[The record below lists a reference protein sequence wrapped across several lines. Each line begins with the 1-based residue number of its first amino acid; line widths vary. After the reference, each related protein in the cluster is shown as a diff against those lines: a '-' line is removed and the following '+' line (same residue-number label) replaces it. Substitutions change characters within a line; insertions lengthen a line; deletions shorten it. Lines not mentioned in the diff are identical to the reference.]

1 MLDVRRLIQHA
12 LGRPAAV
19 AHELLT
25 MSSIEAV
32 TAPRPTGVPVAR
44 VDNLQVEFSRAGR
57 PAQAVK
63 GLSLAIQPG
72 EILAVAGESGSG
84 KTVLGLSLLGLLR
97 GQPAPKITGEIEV
110 AGVDLLHAKP
120 KELRELRATHLGA
133 VFQDPMTS
141 LTPTMTVGA
150 QLAEVSGDKSAAVG
164 LLRDV
169 GVPDAELRARAYPHQ
184 LSGGQRQRVML
195 AMAVARRP
203 ALLVADEPTTALDV
217 TVQAQVLALLVELRA
232 RTGTSVMFITH
243 DLGVAAQVADRV
255 AVMYAGRIV
264 EIGPAADVLERPQHP
279 YTRDLLRSR
288 LALDTD
294 RTRPIQQLRGEMPAV
309 TVNVPGCAYGPRCAH
324 HIQACDADVPPLTCA
339 TGTESQAAC
348 IRLVELGP
356 LAVTS
361 TTSAFPPVADHTEQ
375 ELILSDVRVGFSVRG
390 WVHGRRRLQALRGV
404 DLQVAR
410 GECVALVGE
419 SGCGKSTL
427 LRVVAGLQPHGGGTV
442 SVRSGGYPQMVF
454 QDAGA
459 SLTPWLTAEQLVGE
473 RLRAAGMNAVQR
485 SDRIDEVLR
494 LVGLP
499 ASMRR
504 AKAPELS
511 GGQRQRL
518 AFARAIAVT
527 PPVLLADEPTSALDV
542 SLAAMVLNLVGKLRR
557 ELDMAVLFVTHD
569 IAAARIV
576 ADRIAVM
583 YLGRIVEEG
592 PADEIT
598 SDPQHPYT
606 QALLAAVPTL
616 GTPRPPAGGEPASP
630 LNPPPGCSYHPRCPV
645 RVDGCDTNRPPLM
658 ALAADP
664 RRTVACVH
672 PETVGLVDTE
682 VTT

>member
-1 MLDVRRLIQHA
+1 MTSTEAITSPPAPASAVARIRDLCVEFQRD
-12 LGRPAAV
+12 GRPARA
-19 AHELLT
+19 LK
-25 MSSIEAV
+25 
-32 TAPRPTGVPVAR
+32 GV
-44 VDNLQVEFSRAGR
+44 
-57 PAQAVK
+57 
-63 GLSLAIQPG
+63 SLDILPG

-97 GQPAPKITGEIEV
+97 GRPAPRITGEIEV
-110 AGVDLLHAKP
+110 AGVDVMHAKP
-120 KELRELRATHLGA
+120 KQLQQLRAAHLGA

-150 QLAEVSGDKSAAVG
+150 QLAEVSDKAAAIG

-169 GVPDAELRARAYPHQ
+169 GVPDAELRVRAYPHQ

-203 ALLVADEPTTALDV
+203 DLLVADEPTTALDV
-217 TVQAQVLALLVELRA
+217 TVQAQVLELLVDLRD
-232 RTGTSVMFITH
+232 RTGSAVVFITH

-264 EIGPAADVLERPQHP
+264 EIGMTADVLQRPQHP

-294 RTRPIQQLRGEMPAV
+294 RGRPIPQLRGEMPAV
-309 TVNVPGCAYGPRCAH
+309 TAEAPGCAYGPRCAGH
-324 HIQACDADVPPLTCA
+324 VEACDALVPDLEPAPA
-339 TGTESQAAC
+339 TGTSAAC
-348 IRLVELGP
+348 IRLGELSPVSAIPRTPAFTDAPDHVEP
-356 LAVTS
+356 
-361 TTSAFPPVADHTEQ
+361 
-375 ELILSDVRVGFSVRG
+375 ELVLVDVQVGFTVHQRG
-390 WVHGRRRLQALRGV
+390 RRRRRLQALRGV
-404 DLQVAR
+404 DLQVSR

-427 LRVVAGLQPHGGGTV
+427 LRAVAGLQTHDAGTV
-442 SVRSGGYPQMVF
+442 EVRSGGYPQMVF

-473 RLRAAGMNAVQR
+473 RLRATGMRAAER
-485 SDRIDEVLR
+485 TARIDEALR

-499 ASMRR
+499 VSMRR
-504 AKAPELS
+504 AKPAELS

-542 SLAAMVLNLVGKLRR
+542 SLAAMVLNLVGTLRR

-583 YLGRIVEEG
+583 YLGRIIEEG

-598 SDPQHPYT
+598 ASPQHPYT

-616 GTPRPPAGGEPASP
+616 GTARPSVHGEPASP
-630 LNPPPGCSYHPRCPV
+630 LNPPAGCSYHPRCPV
-645 RVDGCDTNRPPLM
+645 RVDSCERHRPRLL
-658 ALAADP
+658 ALRSDQ

-672 PETVGLVDTE
+672 PATFEPE
-682 VTT
+682 MHP